1 MKVLNI
7 KSKESKV
14 LKTVKRIANSTSS
27 KVMAVDIFDG
37 HKRGEV
43 IARRIIMLLALVLA
57 IYVLLDQLVDKGYL
71 KTNEQ
76 RQVRSVS
83 QIVVQAPVIALE
95 PTEGLKTNN
104 DTPGVK
110 QVSQFASQDLV
121 GDVEKYVASYGGRYD
136 AGYLASLR
144 QYCDEETLKL
154 VVAISVA
161 ETSMGKN
168 TDKKTNWYGYFYK
181 GNRSYDPSVDEMSRV
196 ICNGISKYY
205 SDVATNAVKAK
216 RYTGGDHTSTWMGNV
231 QKALEQMR

>member
-14 LKTVKRIANSTSS
+14 LKAIK
-27 KVMAVDIFDG
+27 KVLNGTGRKIMSVDIFDG

-43 IARRIIMLLALVLA
+43 IARRVIMLLALILA
-57 IYVLLDQLVDKGYL
+57 IYVLLDLLVDRGYL

-76 RQVRSVS
+76 GQVHSVS
-83 QIVVQAPVIALE
+83 QIVVQTPVIALE
-95 PTEGLKTNN
+95 LTEESKMDN
-104 DTPGVK
+104 DTPEVK
-110 QVSQFASQDLV
+110 QVPQIAPQ
-121 GDVEKYVASYGGRYD
+121 DVERYITSYGGRYS
-136 AGYLASLR
+136 AEYLASLR
-144 QYCDEETLKL
+144 QYCDEDTLKL

-231 QKALEQMR
+231 QSALSAMSSSL